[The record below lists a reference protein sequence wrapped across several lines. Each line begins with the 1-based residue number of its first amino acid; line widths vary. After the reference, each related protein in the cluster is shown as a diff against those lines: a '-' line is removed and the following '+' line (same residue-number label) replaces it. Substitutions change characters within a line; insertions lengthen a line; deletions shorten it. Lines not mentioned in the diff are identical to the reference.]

1 MMIVFLFILGL
12 AVGSFAN
19 VLIDRLPKG
28 ESIVWGRSHCDYCKK
43 PLRWYE
49 LFPVVS
55 YVIQAGR
62 CRRCRKKLSVQ
73 YPIIEFVTG
82 IGFALLYPGYI
93 AYYALFISLLVI
105 FIADL
110 KYQIIPDSMIV
121 LGFAAAILYW
131 YEKRLSFA
139 GISES
144 LVTGF
149 ISFAAF
155 YALWAL
161 TRGKGLGFGDVKFA
175 PLMGV
180 LLGFPG
186 VVFAFYVAFLTGALA
201 AVILMIGRKKTWK
214 SKIAFGP
221 FLVAGTVAALIWQPQ
236 LISLWRMYI

>member
-1 MMIVFLFILGL
+1 MMIVFLFVLGL

-43 PLRWYE
+43 TLRWYE
-49 LFPVVS
+49 LIPVVS
-55 YVIQAGR
+55 YIVQSGR
-62 CRRCRKKLSVQ
+62 CRRCHKRLSVQ
-73 YPIIEFVTG
+73 YPMIEFITG
-82 IGFALLYPGYI
+82 IGFASLYITNVYPSFYL
-93 AYYALFISLLVI
+93 LFISLLVI
-105 FIADL
+105 FVADL

-121 LGFAAAILYW
+121 LGIVGTLGTGFHLVPAIG
-131 YEKRLSFA
+131 SFA
-139 GISES
+139 FLYFLWILSRKRGI
-144 LVTGF
+144 
-149 ISFAAF
+149 
-155 YALWAL
+155 
-161 TRGKGLGFGDVKFA
+161 GFGDVKFA

-201 AVILMIGRKKTWK
+201 AVILILGRKKTWK

-221 FLVAGTVAALIWQPQ
+221 FLVGGTVVALIWQPQ